1 MVSGIF
7 LSKIKTVSDNK
18 SSKRLLTCFWLYLWH
33 DPERVE
39 ILGNC
44 LIALELKAMKL
55 LVVEDNRDIAENI
68 ADYLEPKG
76 HQMDFAGDGVLGLTL
91 ALAEDFDAI
100 VLDLNLPRMDGI
112 ELCRQLRS
120 ANKATPI
127 IMLTARDKLDDKLE
141 GFGVGADDY
150 LVKPFSVK
158 ELEVRLQAL
167 LKRLHHFGEVGE
179 LVVADLHLDPNTF
192 KVHRGGKHLELN
204 PIQRKLLTYLMQ
216 HSPNVVKRAELEN
229 VIWGDEPPDKD
240 ILRTHI
246 YGLRNLIDKPFKEKL
261 LHTVHS
267 VGYCLAE
274 K

>member
-1 MVSGIF
+1 MIRGRV
-7 LSKIKTVSDNK
+7 KTPVN
-18 SSKRLLTCFWLYLWH
+18 RLM
-33 DPERVE
+33 
-39 ILGNC
+39 
-44 LIALELKAMKL
+44 AMELKAMKL

-76 HQMDFAGDGVLGLTL
+76 HQLDFAGDGVQGLSL

-127 IMLTARDKLDDKLE
+127 IMLTARDKLDDKLA

-158 ELEVRLQAL
+158 ELEVRLEAL
-167 LKRLHHFGEVGE
+167 LKRLHHFGEAEE
-179 LVVADLHLDPNTF
+179 LVVADLQFNPNTF
-192 KVHRGGKHLELN
+192 EVRRGGKRLDLN
-204 PIQRKLLTYLMQ
+204 PIQRKLLKYLMQ
-216 HSPNVVKRAELEN
+216 HSPNVVKRAKLEN

-246 YGLRNLIDKPFKEKL
+246 YGLRHLIDKPFEKKL